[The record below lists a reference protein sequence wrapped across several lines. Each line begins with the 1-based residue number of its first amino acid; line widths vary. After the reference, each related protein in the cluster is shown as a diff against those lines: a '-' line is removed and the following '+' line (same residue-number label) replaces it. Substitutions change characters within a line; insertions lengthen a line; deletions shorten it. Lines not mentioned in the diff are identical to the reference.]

1 MATKVTLSRA
11 DFQALRSDPKLVAA
25 LEEQA
30 ERIRSAAGP
39 GFATDSHPGGRRAR
53 VTVFPDSF
61 EGILAEARHGALSRA
76 VGSG

>member
-1 MATKVTLSRA
+1 MARKVVLSKP
-11 DFQALRSDPKLVAA
+11 DFRALRSDPKMMEA
-25 LEEQA
+25 LEAEA

-39 GFATDSHPGGRRAR
+39 GYATDSHPGGKRGR